1 MTDIT
6 ANVVVSMPSQLF
18 TMARSFKAVA
28 NGKIY
33 IGKIDTDPVNPE
45 NQIQVYV
52 ENEDGSHVPVS
63 QPIIINAAGYPVYN
77 GQIAKFVTVQGH
89 SMAVYDA
96 YGAQQFYFPNVLKYD
111 PDQFKDEVEK
121 KINWVTP
128 EQFGAKGDALLYIDN
143 NGDYVTN
150 PDATDDT
157 VAIRAAIETGK
168 HVSFD
173 GSKGYL
179 ISDIFD
185 NVKSGQAISGNGA
198 KIVYRGGKPPSSGI
212 YRRIGVFQPTGSF
225 DTYDVQAVAARNA
238 NTLKEYIDVY
248 DNASLKL
255 KRGDYFTLLCDN
267 GVQEAD
273 YETRIKKYVF
283 CMPRVSKI
291 TNNEDGT
298 KRLWMSYKM
307 GYTFT
312 PEQITIGKANP
323 LTDIHISGFVLID
336 EQVVTP
342 TEFLPSG
349 NAIQAPE
356 SEREVAIGLFKAIC
370 TANLTVEDLTGYTIK
385 WPLCSTMLSH
395 SVSYNKLRVM
405 STDWSG
411 GGEGYCVS
419 MNWCTNFNV
428 KDLILS
434 QGRHVFDT
442 TACSWG
448 TVIGAR
454 SYEDNYGITSHTT
467 CDHDITYIG
476 CVARGA
482 GFANGAFGKVTSR
495 LSFIDCKFDRVAM
508 EGAMYVTFTN
518 CFLNDIDVSGGFI
531 SFVGCEVTELRWLR
545 YDSRTGTDEVV
556 NRFAKAGT
564 LSVDSGTRLLKSGT
578 WYSSFALRG
587 WTNVYIDGLIE
598 APGEDRNPAWNIDSV
613 SRFKLSGELKNV
625 QLIFQGTTQYIQI
638 IGAKIRHTRSDIT
651 TGAVLNWGIGT
662 PGGVQYVTIRDNH
675 FQLSGTMQP
684 YKIASNESNTSVLSM
699 SLSIGGNNQVG
710 GTKGVINDY
719 NGSKLSFNGFSY
731 TKEACSASLTPEISV
746 SRDDV
751 RYKRGDV
758 ELGKGVGG
766 RPAVWNPDSST
777 WITLN

>member
-157 VAIRAAIETGK
+157 AAIRAAIETGK

-273 YETRIKKYVF
+273 YETSIKKYVF

-291 TNNEDGT
+291 TDNGDGT
-298 KRLWMSYKM
+298 KRIWMSYKM

-312 PEQITIGKANP
+312 PEQITIGKAEP
-323 LTDIHISGFVLID
+323 LIDIHISGFVLID

-342 TEFLPSG
+342 TEFLSSG

-356 SEREVAIGLFKAIC
+356 AEREVAIGLFKAVC
-370 TANLTVEDLTGYTIK
+370 TANITVEDLTGYTIK

-454 SYEDNYGITSHTT
+454 SYEDNYGITSHT
-467 CDHDITYIG
+467 
-476 CVARGA
+476 
-482 GFANGAFGKVTSR
+482 
-495 LSFIDCKFDRVAM
+495 
-508 EGAMYVTFTN
+508 
-518 CFLNDIDVSGGFI
+518 
-531 SFVGCEVTELRWLR
+531 
-545 YDSRTGTDEVV
+545 
-556 NRFAKAGT
+556 
-564 LSVDSGTRLLKSGT
+564 
-578 WYSSFALRG
+578 
-587 WTNVYIDGLIE
+587 
-598 APGEDRNPAWNIDSV
+598 
-613 SRFKLSGELKNV
+613 
-625 QLIFQGTTQYIQI
+625 
-638 IGAKIRHTRSDIT
+638 
-651 TGAVLNWGIGT
+651 
-662 PGGVQYVTIRDNH
+662 
-675 FQLSGTMQP
+675 
-684 YKIASNESNTSVLSM
+684 
-699 SLSIGGNNQVG
+699 
-710 GTKGVINDY
+710 
-719 NGSKLSFNGFSY
+719 
-731 TKEACSASLTPEISV
+731 
-746 SRDDV
+746 
-751 RYKRGDV
+751 
-758 ELGKGVGG
+758 
-766 RPAVWNPDSST
+766 
-777 WITLN
+777 

>member
-1 MTDIT
+1 MSDIT

-212 YRRIGVFQPTGSF
+212 YRRIGVFQPTGIF
-225 DTYDVQAVAARNA
+225 DRYDIQATAVNQL
-238 NTLKEYIDVY
+238 NTLDASIDIRTST
-248 DNASLKL
+248 NKL
-255 KRGDYFTLLCDN
+255 KVGDYFTLYCDN
-267 GVQEAD
+267 GVQEVD
-273 YETRIKKYVF
+273 YETQILKRVY
-283 CMPRVSKI
+283 CMPSV
-291 TNNEDGT
+291 TQLVDLGGDT
-298 KRLWMSYKM
+298 TRLFMTYKS
-307 GYTFT
+307 GYTFSADQISIGRAQPLT
-312 PEQITIGKANP
+312 NITI
-323 LTDIHISGFVLID
+323 DGFVLLD
-336 EQVVTP
+336 EMSVTP
-342 TEFLPSG
+342 TPYYPNFNPQE
-349 NAIQAPE
+349 APIAE
-356 SEREVAIGLFKAIC
+356 KDEAIGLVKLVC
-370 TANLTVEDLTGYTIK
+370 TANVKVSNLAGYQIK
-385 WPLCSTMLSH
+385 WPLCSVMLSTRNT
-395 SVSYNKLRVM
+395 YERLRVH
-405 STDWSG
+405 SALWNG

-419 MNWCTNFNV
+419 MNWCTGWSLR
-428 KDLILS
+428 DISLAS
-434 QGRHVFDT
+434 GRHVIDT

-448 TVIGAR
+448 SVHDAHAH
-454 SYEDNYGITSHTT
+454 EDQVGLTSHTT
-467 CDHDITYIG
+467 CDHDISYYN
-476 CVARGA
+476 CSSKRMQ
-482 GFANGAFGKVTSR
+482 FANGPYGKVTSR
-495 LSFIDCKFDRVAM
+495 LHFHDCNFQRVTM
-508 EGAMYVTFTN
+508 EGAMYLTFHN
-518 CFLNDIDVSGGFI
+518 CVLNDVDLTGANI
-531 SFVGCEVTELRWLR
+531 SFYSTEATNVKWIRKDHR
-545 YDSRTGTDEVV
+545 SGVDEVV
-556 NRFAKAGT
+556 GRFAKESMLYLDPASR
-564 LSVDSGTRLLKSGT
+564 LSKSGT
-578 WYSSFALRG
+578 WFSSNAISG
-587 WTNVYIDGLIE
+587 WTSVVFEGVLQ
-598 APGEDRNPAWNIDSV
+598 APDNDVNPGWNINNV
-613 SRFKLSGELKNV
+613 INFKLCGESRNMHF
-625 QLIFQGTTQYIQI
+625 IFEGTTQYIKVVH
-638 IGAKIRHTRSDIT
+638 ARIRYTRSDVT
-651 TGAVLNWGIGT
+651 TGSVLRWGVGS
-662 PGGVQYVTIRDNH
+662 PNGVQYVTIIGNH
-675 FQLSGTMQP
+675 FQLGAGIKP
-684 YKIASNESNTSVLSM
+684 YNISSNEDNTSVLSM

-710 GTKGVINDY
+710 GAKGVINDY

-731 TKEACSASLTPEISV
+731 IKEACSASLTPEISV

-751 RYKRGDV
+751 HYKRGDV

-766 RPAVWNPDSST
+766 RPAVWNPDSSS
-777 WITLN
+777 WVTLN